1 MKALILT
8 VSTGGGHNSAARAV
22 EEEFKSRGIECATLD
37 VCYHTSRVLGY
48 AVSKGYLLSVN
59 ALSKCYSKTYKRL
72 EMRKKNAFS
81 PVIGSFSVLS
91 ARLWEFVCDFSP
103 SVIICTH
110 VFAALALKHLKEKH
124 KINARTVGILTD
136 FTVHPFWEEVTELD
150 YLVIPSKRLEY
161 QCIKKGFKK
170 EQLLPYGIPLKSS
183 MQISI
188 PKPKARKTLGLYPDK
203 PVITV
208 MGGSMG
214 YGGIAKTVKS
224 IDKLNKCFQ
233 IIAVCGSSEREY
245 KELCR
250 SKLRHKTLCFAYT
263 DKIPTI
269 LDASDCLITKPGGLS
284 VSEALAKGVP
294 MILTT
299 PIPGHEERNESFI
312 LNLGAAMRA
321 SSEAE
326 IRDVLWQALSDASR
340 LKSMS
345 RHARANGDPFS
356 TKRLAD
362 KLIID
367 NDIK

>member
-22 EEEFKSRGIECATLD
+22 EEEFKSRGIECAALD
-37 VCYHTSRVLGY
+37 VCYHTCRVLGY

-72 EMRKKNAFS
+72 EDRKKNSFS

-91 ARLWEFVCDFSP
+91 TRLWEFICDYSP

-110 VFAALALKHLKEKH
+110 VFAALALKHLREKH

-150 YLVIPSKRLEY
+150 YLVTPSKRLEY

-183 MQISI
+183 MQNCV
-188 PKPKARKTLGLYPDK
+188 PKPKARKLLGLYPDK

-214 YGGIAKTVKS
+214 YGGIAKTVKR
-224 IDKLNKCFQ
+224 IDRLKKCFQ
-233 IIAVCGSSEREY
+233 IIAVCGASEREY

-250 SKLRHKTLCFAYT
+250 SKLRHRTLRFSYT
-263 DKIPTI
+263 DKIPLI

-294 MILTT
+294 MILTA
-299 PIPGHEERNESFI
+299 PIPGHEERNESFV

-321 SSEAE
+321 SNERE
-326 IRDVLWQALSDASR
+326 VDDVLLQALNDTYQLRA
-340 LKSMS
+340 MS
-345 RHARANGDPFS
+345 RCARANGNPFS
-356 TKRLAD
+356 AKLLVDRL
-362 KLIID
+362 ID
-367 NDIK
+367 DNNIN